1 MIHKAGLLIMRD
13 NRILL
18 CRKQHTTSLLI
29 LPGGKMEPDEPVIAC
44 IHREIREELGDVSAP
59 WITYLGTYQD
69 QAAGMPDEIVEIV
82 LFEGDL
88 VGEPRPQAEIAEL
101 VWFGKN
107 DDRALVSPSIR
118 NRILPDLIKRGLLDW
133 EPERP

>member
-1 MIHKAGLLIMRD
+1 MIHKAGLLVIRD

-29 LPGGKMEPDEPVIAC
+29 LPGGKMEPDEAVIAC
-44 IHREIREELGDVSAP
+44 IQREIREELGDVSAP
-59 WITYLGTYQD
+59 WITYLGTYRD

-88 VGEPRPQAEIAEL
+88 VGEPRPQAEIAEI

-118 NRILPDLIKRGLLDW
+118 NQILPDLIKRGILNW
-133 EPERP
+133 AP